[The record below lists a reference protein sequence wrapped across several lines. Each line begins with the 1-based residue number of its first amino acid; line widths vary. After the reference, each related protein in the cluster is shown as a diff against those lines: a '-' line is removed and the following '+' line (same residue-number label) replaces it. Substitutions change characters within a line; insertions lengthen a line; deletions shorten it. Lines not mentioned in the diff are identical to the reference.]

1 MDSSQNFVGGGE
13 FNPIPPTYG
22 AGVGVESS
30 TVCAKHTH
38 TMVIREVASLYS
50 AAAQLKINTNQLAG
64 FLGIV

>member
-38 TMVIREVASLYS
+38 TMVIREVASLCIQ
-50 AAAQLKINTNQLAG
+50 QLRN
-64 FLGIV
+64 